1 MWSRR
6 VIRTQAMMITR
17 LIFPLLDTRQLSLSK
32 GRRPR
37 LISRL
42 LIRMV
47 LDHRLRWC
55 RRRLQIPH
63 ELRRRAGPTRQRASE
78 RADMVDALKRSTD
91 AIVSRKPKHECLVW
105 AESIGM
111 RMMVM
116 PQQQRSLV
124 RLRMEQAMFDIEFE
138 FQATHQPLT
147 PDGVS
152 QCATEQYTTLTDVVG
167 CLVPTQF
174 CNN

>member
-1 MWSRR
+1 MVEESHQDSGDDGHASHLPSARHTSAIIVQGPSSPADKQTPHPDGARPSSPVVQTPAADTPRAAKKSRPN
-6 VIRTQAMMITR
+6 A
-17 LIFPLLDTRQLSLSK
+17 S
-32 GRRPR
+32 
-37 LISRL
+37 
-42 LIRMV
+42 
-47 LDHRLRWC
+47 
-55 RRRLQIPH
+55 
-63 ELRRRAGPTRQRASE
+63 ASE